1 MKLRHVKIGV
11 AFESRVY
18 NDKLRAKDSFSLFFF
33 FLARKKNVHHLQ
45 FREGTV
51 LSAIQDKE
59 PCSCSALCCTMECS
73 GILLCG

>member
-33 FLARKKNVHHLQ
+33 F
-45 FREGTV
+45 FGT
-51 LSAIQDKE
+51 KE
-59 PCSCSALCCTMECS
+59 KCPSFTVSRGYSVICYP
-73 GILLCG
+73 G